1 MIYGIGNDILE
12 ISRIAG
18 LVQDER
24 FVERVFTAEEQ
35 IHATMTARADEIYA
49 ADFSAKEAVLKA
61 FRIGLD
67 GFSLVDIEVLR
78 NENGAPYIELHGT
91 LKDFAERLKVK
102 EIHLSLSH
110 DKGLVSA
117 FCVIEV

>member
-1 MIYGIGNDILE
+1 MIFGIGNDILE

-18 LVQDER
+18 LVIDER
-24 FVERVFTAEEQ
+24 FVERVFTVEEQ
-35 IHATMTARADEIYA
+35 NYANMTARADEIYA

-61 FRIGLD
+61 FRLGLD
-67 GFSLVDIEVLR
+67 GFALVDIEVLR
-78 NENGAPYIELHGT
+78 QENGAPYVELHGT
-91 LKDFAERLKVK
+91 LKDYAERLKVR

-110 DKGLVSA
+110 DNGMVAA